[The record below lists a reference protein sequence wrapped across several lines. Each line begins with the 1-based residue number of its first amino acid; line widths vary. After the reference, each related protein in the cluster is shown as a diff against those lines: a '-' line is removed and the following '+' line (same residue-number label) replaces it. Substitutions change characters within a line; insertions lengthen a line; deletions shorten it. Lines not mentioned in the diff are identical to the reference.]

1 MVREKKKRRVIMPK
15 SIMTKRTGTLAAK
28 AAQVHSQRW
37 STSHL
42 MVQVWPLETR
52 GWQWTG
58 PSQPRAAGAQKFWKL
73 PKADFFRLPAWHE
86 HFTWQLDT
94 GPATGR
100 LTADSPCGD
109 STQSRKHMQIKKKNK
124 NNTVCLAKLCKSWW
138 SKHRLDREWKPGSNT
153 QVCQASPVWLHA
165 EGRPA
170 YNVAEF

>member
-86 HFTWQLDT
+86 HFTRQLDT

-109 STQSRKHMQIKKKNK
+109 STQSRKHMQIKKKK
-124 NNTVCLAKLCKSWW
+124 KKQYCVSCKALQELV
-138 SKHRLDREWKPGSNT
+138 KQT
-153 QVCQASPVWLHA
+153 QAWQGVETWL
-165 EGRPA
+165 
-170 YNVAEF
+170 